1 MIVDFNGRNMSL
13 PRESAAE
20 SIPQALCVL
29 EGFFYRRNGSKWKVV
44 VFDDLILCWST
55 VNCRPSL
62 ADLWEGHWLILLS
75 RSKGRDRVNEL
86 GVVWRVADR

>member
-1 MIVDFNGRNMSL
+1 MAAICRC
-13 PRESAAE
+13 REN
-20 SIPQALCVL
+20 PQALCVREVFLQKKWL
-29 EGFFYRRNGSKWKVV
+29 EMESCCIY
-44 VFDDLILCWST
+44 DLILCWST

-86 GVVWRVADR
+86 GVVLRVADR